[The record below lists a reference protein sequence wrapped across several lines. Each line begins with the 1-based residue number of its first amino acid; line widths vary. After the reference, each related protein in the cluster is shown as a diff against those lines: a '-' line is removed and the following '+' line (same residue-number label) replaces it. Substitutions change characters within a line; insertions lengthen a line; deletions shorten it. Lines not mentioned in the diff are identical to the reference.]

1 MFIFITRQQND
12 IFFKAKTIY
21 QISYLLGIPTVAP
34 PTMRPLP
41 RPDVTPPPAG
51 TSLLYAQGQ
60 QIGVL
65 PLNGTQMDKQRSS
78 VLLALHVRL
87 AQY

>member
-1 MFIFITRQQND
+1 MIYFSKLKQSIFYR
-12 IFFKAKTIY
+12 
-21 QISYLLGIPTVAP
+21 LGIPTVAP

-51 TSLLYAQGQ
+51 TLLLYAQGQ